1 MNTFDIW
8 HWQPPHWP
16 EPHPVVVV
24 SHPSRAANKT
34 LVELLACTSKRA
46 GRQPEPHEV
55 LLDEADG
62 MDWPTLCR
70 CDLIYAAGR
79 DELKNFKGRVS
90 EARRAHLLR
99 TLIAAHGWTAVI

>member
-1 MNTFDIW
+1 M
-8 HWQPPHWP
+8 
-16 EPHPVVVV
+16 
-24 SHPSRAANKT
+24 
-34 LVELLACTSKRA
+34 LACTSKRA